1 MNDKI
6 VEEEAARD
14 FSSVVFLISLTQTYK
29 MTRKDLAK
37 QIAKQTNLNS
47 RQAENLII
55 AFGAVVSDVLA
66 KGEKIVYSNFGTF
79 YTVHYPSKVIFHPK
93 LGAAK
98 KMVMLPTNAVK
109 WMPSGN
115 IKDLVK
121 NSTVVE
127 NATMHGAK
135 RNQLSNISI
144 PERKPFV
151 QGQIENKPGVITPTK
166 REDDLIEIPIRTSA
180 SVKPVNANITPATMA
195 PVSPSPATVPSS
207 VIPPQREALGLNP
220 PTGGETPG
228 IASENST
235 KKFSINKHEDDEQ
248 PVNIYEELMGDGSKE
263 EATFGDAIRVH
274 KNRARSIFG
283 KIFRKSQDIDTT
295 SADFSEKKEDKVSLV
310 NSGIFQKESS
320 SVPTSQPVGAKKID
334 TIKAE
339 IKSAPNL
346 SEIQKKSVE
355 NKIDPNPAEIT
366 PFSDDKADISF
377 VDLSKTTISKEIL
390 QKIPEKLARKY
401 NLVPIEENE
410 KGLVVAMA
418 DPQDLE
424 ARELIKKQ
432 VERPIIP
439 ILASGDDITNV
450 LDQYNGLE
458 TEVEEAIETAD
469 KENEVET
476 AKNNKV
482 DLIESISENAP
493 ASRIVTSLLR
503 RAIRDKASDI
513 HIEPS
518 EKEVE
523 VRFRLDGVLKKK
535 ITLPLDIE
543 PAIVS
548 RIKILSDLK
557 IDEQRLPQDGRF
569 TINFENRKIDFRIS
583 TMPVANGEKIV
594 MRVLDKMTGILT
606 IEQLGVRGS
615 GLDVLKESIEKSHGM
630 TLVTGPTGS
639 GKTTTLYA
647 LIDKLYNEGV
657 NIVTLEDPIEY
668 RMPGINQSQVNAE
681 INYTFASGLR
691 SIVRQDPDIIM
702 IGEIRD
708 KETAEMA
715 VHAALTGHIVLSTLH
730 TNNATG
736 AAPRLIDM
744 GVEPFLLTSAL
755 NVVVGQ
761 RLARKICEDCKEEIQ
776 IAEAEKKKIEAE
788 IEKMPERE
796 KTEIKGKELKFF
808 HGKGCKNCNDS
819 GYKGRIG
826 LYEVL
831 SISENIKDMILN
843 KKPSSEIQEEAVRA
857 GMVTML
863 QDGILKVSDG
873 VTTVEEIWRVT
884 KD

>member
-1 MNDKI
+1 
-6 VEEEAARD
+6 
-14 FSSVVFLISLTQTYK
+14 

-37 QIAKQTNLNS
+37 QIAKQTNLNQQ
-47 RQAENLII
+47 QAENLII
-55 AFGAVVSDVLA
+55 AFGAVVSDVLS

-93 LGAAK
+93 FGAAK

-121 NSTVVE
+121 NSRVVE
-127 NATMHGAK
+127 NATLHGAK
-135 RNQLSNISI
+135 KNKINNDKNVYQSI
-144 PERKPFV
+144 LPQSQEEPQKKNKSKPES
-151 QGQIENKPGVITPTK
+151 
-166 REDDLIEIPIRTSA
+166 DDNLIEIPIN
-180 SVKPVNANITPATMA
+180 KI
-195 PVSPSPATVPSS
+195 
-207 VIPPQREALGLNP
+207 
-220 PTGGETPG
+220 
-228 IASENST
+228 ST
-235 KKFSINKHEDDEQ
+235 KISKNNTNIEEKTASNEP
-248 PVNIYEELMGDGSKE
+248 PVNIYEELMHDGSKE

-274 KNRARSIFG
+274 KKRANSFLGRIF
-283 KIFRKSQDIDTT
+283 KRQDIDTT
-295 SADFSEKKEDKVSLV
+295 DHKEHSINSDMEKKDDGKISLV

-320 SVPTSQPVGAKKID
+320 SIPVNKPVGERKID
-334 TIKAE
+334 SIKTE
-339 IKSAPNL
+339 IKNTPNL
-346 SEIQKKSVE
+346 YTPEKQIEETKLDKEPVEIV
-355 NKIDPNPAEIT
+355 
-366 PFSDDKADISF
+366 PFSKVKDNISF
-377 VDLSKTTISKEIL
+377 MDLSKTIVYKEIL
-390 QKIPEKLARKY
+390 QKIPEKVARKY
-401 NLVPIEENE
+401 KLVPVEENE
-410 KGLVVAMA
+410 KGLVVAMV

-424 ARELIKKQ
+424 AKELVKKQ
-432 VERPIIP
+432 VTGPIIP
-439 ILASGDDITNV
+439 VLAAEEGINFV

-469 KENEVET
+469 QESKTENAKEGKSE
-476 AKNNKV
+476 
-482 DLIESISENAP
+482 LIESISDNAP

-535 ITLPLDIE
+535 ISMPLDIE
-543 PAIVS
+543 PAVVS
-548 RIKILSDLK
+548 RIKILSNLK

-569 TINFENRKIDFRIS
+569 TINFENRKIDFRVS

-594 MRVLDKMTGILT
+594 MRVLDKMTGILS
-606 IEQLGVRGS
+606 IEDLGVRGS
-615 GLDVLKESIEKSHGM
+615 GLEVLKESIKKSHGM

-647 LIDKLYNEGV
+647 LIDKLYSEGV

-668 RMPGINQSQVNAE
+668 RMQGINQSQVNAD

-730 TNNATG
+730 TNDATG

-761 RLARKICEDCKEEIQ
+761 RLARKICPDCKEEIQ
-776 IAEAEKKKIEAE
+776 VSEAEKKKIEEE
-788 IEKMPERE
+788 IEKMPEKE
-796 KTEIKGKELKFF
+796 KTEIKSKGLKFF
-808 HGKGCKNCNDS
+808 HGKGCKNCSDM
-819 GYKGRIG
+819 GYKGRVG

-831 SISENIKDMILN
+831 GIDEVIKEMILN
-843 KKPSSEIQEEAVRA
+843 KKPSSEIQAQAVKA

-863 QDGILKVSDG
+863 QDGILKVADG
-873 VTTVEEIWRVT
+873 ITTIEEVWRVT

>member
-1 MNDKI
+1 
-6 VEEEAARD
+6 
-14 FSSVVFLISLTQTYK
+14 

-47 RQAENLII
+47 RQAENLVI

-93 LGAAK
+93 FGAAK
-98 KMVMLPTNAVK
+98 KMIMLPTNAVK

-121 NSTVVE
+121 NSIVVE

-135 RNQLSNISI
+135 RNAPIYPPAMPMQHELEI
-144 PERKPFV
+144 KPNNLP
-151 QGQIENKPGVITPTK
+151 QITK
-166 REDDLIEIPIRTSA
+166 INSDDQIEIPIRKIPKPIQDSNPLSA
-180 SVKPVNANITPATMA
+180 
-195 PVSPSPATVPSS
+195 
-207 VIPPQREALGLNP
+207 
-220 PTGGETPG
+220 
-228 IASENST
+228 
-235 KKFSINKHEDDEQ
+235 NKQQEDNEP

-274 KNRARSIFG
+274 KDRARSIFG
-283 KIFRKSQDIDTT
+283 KIFRKTQDIDTT
-295 SADFSEKKEDKVSLV
+295 SPASFSPEEKSTGDKISLV
-310 NSGIFQKESS
+310 DSGVFQKESS
-320 SVPTSQPVGAKKID
+320 SVPVNQSAGAKKID
-334 TIKAE
+334 NIKTE
-339 IKSAPNL
+339 IRSAPCASNL

-355 NKIDPNPAEIT
+355 NEDENLKPIDIT
-366 PFSDDKADISF
+366 PFSNEKENMSF
-377 VDLSKTTISKEIL
+377 IDLSKTIVSKDIL

-401 NLVPIEENE
+401 NLVPVEENE

-432 VERPIIP
+432 VQKPIIP
-439 ILASGDDITNV
+439 VLASGNDITMV

-469 KENEVET
+469 KEN
-476 AKNNKV
+476 KV
-482 DLIESISENAP
+482 GIGKTENADLIESVSDNAP

-503 RAIRDKASDI
+503 RAVRDKASDI

-535 ITLPLDIE
+535 ITLPMDIE
-543 PAIVS
+543 PAVVS
-548 RIKILSDLK
+548 RIKILSNLK

-569 TINFENRKIDFRIS
+569 SINFEDRKIDFRVS

-606 IEQLGVRGS
+606 VEDLGVRGS
-615 GLDVLKESIEKSHGM
+615 GLAVLQESIKKSHGM

-668 RMPGINQSQVNAE
+668 RMPGINQSQVNAA
-681 INYTFASGLR
+681 IDYTFASGLR

-761 RLARKICEDCKEEIQ
+761 RLARKICAECKEEIQ
-776 IAEAEKKKIEAE
+776 IADVEKKKIEEE
-788 IEKMPERE
+788 IEKMPEKE
-796 KTEIKGKELKFF
+796 QAEIKQKGLKFF
-808 HGKGCKNCNDS
+808 HGKGCKNCGDS
-819 GYKGRIG
+819 GYKSRIG

-831 SISENIKDMILN
+831 SINENIKEMILN
-843 KKPSSEIQEEAVRA
+843 KKPSSEIQAEAVKC

-863 QDGILKVSDG
+863 QDGILKLADG
-873 VTTVEEIWRVT
+873 ITTVEEIWRVT